1 VAAFAVYS
9 GGGHWMSRIQVRKY
23 SLLASSSCKHPTGI
37 LRMFIKASALLPVLI
52 FECKPLIVME
62 QNRWHGKKTNGKA
75 KPTDLNENSKNQQLE
90 QFREDPS
97 IST

>member
-62 QNRWHGKKTNGKA
+62 QNPGMERKQTGK
-75 KPTDLNENSKNQQLE
+75 LNPQ
-90 QFREDPS
+90 
-97 IST
+97 T